1 MNLFC
6 LQSLTATV
14 LSVWL
19 GFLACALGCAHPVS
33 ASTKHSAAQVSKAN
47 GMLCVDADKADGESS
62 CCTGH
67 GSSRPSQKHHSIS
80 CCPLDATLI
89 QKHDVASLVAN
100 HVHLAVFALLI
111 FHPSIALWTPI
122 EATPFVWVEGRDVLL
137 QTQLLRI

>member
-1 MNLFC
+1 MSFFRT
-6 LQSLTATV
+6 QSLTATV

-33 ASTKHSAAQVSKAN
+33 ASTKRSSSQISKAN
-47 GMLCVDADKADGESS
+47 RKLCADSDEAGGDS

-67 GSSRPSQKHHSIS
+67 GSSKPSQKNHSIS

-89 QKHDVASLVAN
+89 QKHDASSLVAS
-100 HVHLAVFALLI
+100 HVHLAVVPLLI
-111 FHPSIALWTPI
+111 SLPSAPLSKPV
-122 EATPFVWVEGRDVLL
+122 EATTIVWVEGRDVLL